1 MRIKSVKSLA
11 SAAKTACAERAKNKM
26 EVLVCAGT
34 GCLANGSLDVV
45 KSFDRAIKS
54 RNLDTKL
61 KLGLKTTGCHGF
73 CENGPLVV
81 IQPKGIFYKG
91 VKPKDVKDI
100 VDKTLINGEV
110 IERLLYRDANT
121 KERVEQYTAIPFY
134 ARQLRIALRNIGKID
149 PGNID
154 DYIAADGY
162 AGLAKALTEM
172 TPEEVIEAVTK
183 SGLRGRGGGGFPTGR
198 KWKTC
203 RNAAAEPKYVLCNAD
218 EGDPGAFMD
227 RSICEGDPHAVLEG
241 MVIGAWAVGAA
252 EGYIYIREE
261 YPLAVK
267 HLQRAIEQA
276 RERGLLGDDILGTG
290 FSYDI
295 KIARGGGAFICG
307 ESSALMKS
315 VAGEIGEPRAKYVHS
330 VIRGLHDRPT
340 VLNNVETWSDV
351 PWIITE
357 GAEKFAALGTKK
369 STGTKVFS
377 LVGKVKNTGLI
388 EVPMGITLREII
400 FDIGGGIIRDR
411 PFKAVQTG
419 GPSGGCLPE
428 SKLDLPVDFDTL
440 TDAGSMMGS
449 GGMIVMDDRTCMVD
463 TARYF
468 LKFLVDES
476 CGKCVPCREGVHQLH
491 QILEAICRGDGKPG
505 DVEKIESLSDVIVA
519 ASLCALGKSA
529 PNPVLSTIRHFRR
542 EYDAHINNR
551 KCSAGVCRNLFTFE
565 ISEEKCTGC
574 GLCAKAC
581 PVDCIVGELKK
592 VHRIDGKECTRC
604 GACRNVCPVDAVE
617 VV

>member
-1 MRIKSVKSLA
+1 MRIKSAKSLQ
-11 SAAKTACAERAKNKM
+11 SAVSEARRERKAVET

-45 KSFDRAIKS
+45 KALDRSIRQRKL
-54 RNLDTKL
+54 NTKL
-61 KLGLKTTGCHGF
+61 ALGLKTTGCHGF
-73 CENGPLVV
+73 CEKGPLVV

-100 VDKTLINGEV
+100 VEKTLIGDEV
-110 IERLLYRDANT
+110 VERLLYRDPNT
-121 KERVEQYTAIPFY
+121 KQRVERYTEIPFY
-134 ARQLRIALRNIGKID
+134 SRQHRIALRNIGKID
-149 PGNID
+149 PACID
-154 DYIAADGY
+154 DYLALGGY
-162 AGLAKALTEM
+162 TGLAKALTTM
-172 TPEEVIEAVTK
+172 TPEEVVEAIEA
-183 SGLRGRGGGGFPTGR
+183 SGLRGRGGGGFPVGR

-203 RNAAAEPKYVLCNAD
+203 RNAPADTKYVLCNAD

-241 MVIGAWAVGAA
+241 MVIGAWAVGAHQ
-252 EGYIYIREE
+252 GYIYVREE

-267 HLQRAIEQA
+267 HLQQAIEQA
-276 RERGLLGDDILGTG
+276 GERGLLGEDILGTG

-295 KIARGGGAFICG
+295 RIARGGGAFVCG

-315 VAGEIGEPRAKYVHS
+315 VAGEVGEPRAKYVHS
-330 VIRGLHDRPT
+330 VIRGLHDKPT
-340 VLNNVETWSDV
+340 VLNNVETWANV

-357 GAEKFAALGTKK
+357 GAEAFAAMGTKRSK
-369 STGTKVFS
+369 GTKAFS
-377 LVGKVKNTGLI
+377 LVGKVKNTGLV

-411 PFKAVQTG
+411 PFKGVQTG

-428 SKLDLPVDFDTL
+428 HKLDLPVDFDTL
-440 TDAGSMMGS
+440 TEAGSMMGS

-491 QILEAICRGDGKPG
+491 QMLEAICRGEGKQG
-505 DVEKIESLSDVIVA
+505 DVERIEALSDVIVK

-529 PNPVLSTIRHFRR
+529 PNPVLSTLRYFRE
-542 EYDAHINNR
+542 EYDAHINER
-551 KCSAGVCRNLFTFE
+551 RCAAGVCRALVTFR
-565 ISEEKCTGC
+565 INEETCTRC

-581 PVDCIVGELKK
+581 PVDCIAGAPKEI
-592 VHRIDGKECTRC
+592 HRIDEKACTRC

-617 VV
+617 VA